1 MPLRADLQRAGGVMS
16 VAAHFPRAVSAIT
29 LMAWTEVAEPGERL
43 VYHTG
48 FLVVDTADT
57 VSKLPRCRLDGL
69 RATADAAYRLCDLG
83 RVHLVQERISTDCFR
98 YIAIAR
104 PKPRLP
110 RSASIAR
117 LLEAA

>member
-1 MPLRADLQRAGGVMS
+1 MPLRADPQHAGGVMS

-29 LMAWTEVAEPGERL
+29 LMAWAEVAEPGERL

-48 FLVVDTADT
+48 FLV
-57 VSKLPRCRLDGL
+57 LDMTPTLSNFSRPEIERL
-69 RATADAAYRLCDLG
+69 RATADAAYRLSELG
-83 RVHLVQERISTDCFR
+83 RVHLVQERLGPDRFA
-98 YIAIAR
+98 YLAIAR

-110 RSASIAR
+110 RSASIMR